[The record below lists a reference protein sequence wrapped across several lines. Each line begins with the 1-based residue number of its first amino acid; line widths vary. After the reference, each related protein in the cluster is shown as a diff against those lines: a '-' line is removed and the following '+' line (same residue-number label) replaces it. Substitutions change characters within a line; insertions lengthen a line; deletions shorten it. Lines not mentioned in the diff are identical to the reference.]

1 MTKEMELIL
10 SGQGLTTANIFYAMP
25 DFQSVIQNYVWQE
38 YDTAPDFPKLYGFL
52 EFWENE
58 LDGELK
64 SVQYTHKKLIS
75 PGEWRNV
82 SGELKLQ

>member
-1 MTKEMELIL
+1 MTKELEYMLM
-10 SGQGLTTANIFYAMP
+10 GQGLTTANIFYSMP
-25 DFQSVIQNYVWQE
+25 DFESVIQNYIWQE

-58 LDGELK
+58 LDGELR